1 MKNRQTHRTAR
12 DRSLTGPLRSG
23 TATGAGDNRDPAG
36 QSLVEFA
43 LILPILILIVLGV
56 MNFGYGFAARASL
69 VNAAREGA
77 RYAMVNPTDAAGI
90 CGRVVE
96 TASLAQPE
104 LSMITVSY
112 QNSEHES
119 GVERI
124 ELTCAD
130 EGLDGGISA
139 DQLSAA
145 GDDPGRDQVSV
156 RIAHELSALTPLFQE
171 SFHIDIAAARTI
183 ARVRE

>member
-1 MKNRQTHRTAR
+1 MKNRQAHCTVR
-12 DRSLTGPLRSG
+12 DHSLTEPIRSG
-23 TATGAGDNRDPAG
+23 TATGAGHNRHPAG

-43 LILPILILIVLGV
+43 LILPILILIVLGIV
-56 MNFGYGFAARASL
+56 DFGHAFATRANL

-77 RYAMVNPTDAAGI
+77 RYGMVNPTDAAGI

-96 TASLAQPE
+96 TASLAHPE

-119 GVERI
+119 GVECI
-124 ELTCAD
+124 ELTCDD
-130 EGLDGGISA
+130 EGLDGGIAA
-139 DQLSAA
+139 DQLRAA
-145 GDDPGRDQVSV
+145 GDDPGRDRVSV

-171 SFHIDIAAARTI
+171 SFHVDIAAARTI